1 VDFESLLPTTITS
14 TEAVSI
20 RYFIETQC
28 GTLYSPKSYN
38 NTACDSIT
46 ESVCAEYY
54 IKLNDSTYTQTTRDT
69 VIGKSVSNTECD
81 SIVILKLTVM
91 ADPTLYKI
99 QDIPNKPVI
108 KRGTQINVLEA
119 DAWLKAEFKKAD
131 TEAIKDVKEVI
142 WEYSLDGA
150 NFIGVATATPA
161 EAVVLRYRV
170 VTECGELTSELF
182 KNTAYGTTETTE
194 CYEYTWEGTPYT
206 VSTQTEKTIPL
217 PNGCDSIASLKL
229 TIKTDPTYVK
239 LTSLTGTPVVKRG
252 QPIDVSAWTKQIE
265 DKINAEIAATTA
277 TTVTYKGLNW
287 EWSKDGVNFE
297 PLPATATPTEAVS
310 IRYSIVTDCNAA
322 GLTEQGDQYNSTA
335 RDTLVVKECN
345 YYTWAAND
353 SLYTVS
359 AEDSIIITPSA
370 TNSKCDSVS
379 YLNLTIGNPLVQ
391 NLEAVSKYGNRLL
404 MVNLNTINTTTSW
417 NLDAV
422 TGAQYVKWYQ
432 VADPED
438 VQVGEGY
445 YLTKEDGE
453 PFVGE
458 YYAII
463 SIPSD
468 NECGLLGYTNHLV
481 CEAPAAAPMLMPSM
495 ARPEETITIYNL
507 DPMKETIIRVY
518 TTEGLMVSS
527 YTVSGQETFQITA
540 NAENGFYL
548 VELNSEDM
556 KSTLRYIVK

>member
-1 VDFESLLPTTITS
+1 MRWEGKLYTASIKDSALISLPNNRCDSMAYLNLTVLTNPTIYPIANLSGTPVIKRGQLIDVSAWDTDLKAKVATEVAANKFIADVKTIGWEWSKNGVDFELLPTTATP

-20 RYFIETQC
+20 RYFIETAC
-28 GTLYSPKSYN
+28 KTLYSDQYN
-38 NTACDSIT
+38 NTAIDSIKPI
-46 ESVCAEYY
+46 ECGS
-54 IKLNDSTYTQTTRDT
+54 YTWTANGEIYTKSTRDT
-69 VIGKSVSNTECD
+69 VSTKSVTNSSCD
-81 SIVILKLTVM
+81 SIVIM
-91 ADPTLYKI
+91 D
-99 QDIPNKPVI
+99 
-108 KRGTQINVLEA
+108 
-119 DAWLKAEFKKAD
+119 
-131 TEAIKDVKEVI
+131 
-142 WEYSLDGA
+142 
-150 NFIGVATATPA
+150 
-161 EAVVLRYRV
+161 
-170 VTECGELTSELF
+170 
-182 KNTAYGTTETTE
+182 
-194 CYEYTWEGTPYT
+194 
-206 VSTQTEKTIPL
+206 
-217 PNGCDSIASLKL
+217 L

-277 TTVTYKGLNW
+277 TTVTYKGLKW

-297 PLPATATPTEAVS
+297 PLPATTTPTEAVS
-310 IRYSIVTDCNAA
+310 IRYSIVTDCKD

-359 AEDSIIITPSA
+359 TKDSIIISPSA

-404 MVNLNTINTTTSW
+404 MVNLNTINATTSW